1 MRLKGKQIVVTGGS
15 KGLGR
20 ALTLRYASEGA
31 RVAICARSSDE
42 LNRLNIELS
51 SRGAHILCLPCDI
64 ADPEQVGQFARSVLE
79 DLGTV
84 DVLVNNASILG
95 PRIELVEFSKPSW
108 DRVIDVNLNGLFN
121 VTKAFL
127 PSMVASR
134 SGSIINVT
142 SSVGKKGRARWGAYA
157 VSKFAMEGFT
167 QTLADEVRTF
177 GIRVNSVNP
186 GPMDTGMRH
195 AAYPDEDRSKLR
207 SPEEV
212 TEVFVFLAADESRG
226 VTGQYFEAQKF
237 ERKTKETI

>member
-1 MRLKGKQIVVTGGS
+1 VYLQNKRIVVTGGS

-20 ALTLRYASEGA
+20 ALTLRYLLEGA
-31 RVAICARSSDE
+31 RVATCARSVDE

-51 SRGAHILCLPCDI
+51 SRGAHILSLPCDI
-64 ADPEQVGQFARSVLE
+64 ADPEQVGQFAGKVLE
-79 DLGTV
+79 DFATV
-84 DVLVNNASILG
+84 DVLVNNASLLG
-95 PRIELVEFSKPSW
+95 PRIELVEFTKPTW
-108 DRVIDVNLNGLFN
+108 DRVIDVNLNGTFN

-127 PSMVASR
+127 PSMIRSR

-142 SSVGKKGRARWGAYA
+142 SSVGKVGRARWGAYA

-167 QTLADEVRTF
+167 QTLADEVRSL

-186 GPMDTGMRH
+186 GPMDTAMRH
-195 AAYPDEDRSKLR
+195 AAYPNEDRSKLK

-212 TEVFVFLAADESRG
+212 TAAFVYLAADESRG

-237 ERKTKETI
+237 EKKTKETL